1 MITVLLS
8 SATAALFGCAD
19 FLGGVA
25 SRRDSALAVTATSHA
40 LSLALLIIVLLLTWP
55 VAVARADLM
64 WGALAGIGGGFGV
77 AALYAALAMGRMS
90 VIAPVTAALSGA
102 LPAIYDLVRG
112 STVGPTGMVGIA
124 LALVAVVIVSLAS
137 DPAEEDRATSPASI
151 GWALLAG
158 VGFAGAFVAFSMTGS
173 GSGVWPL
180 VSARAASVALMLAVT
195 VARRTG
201 PVVGRPAMVPTL
213 AAGVLDTSANITMLA
228 AIRIGPL
235 AVASVLGSLYP
246 VATVLLAR
254 VFLGERVRG
263 LQRLGI
269 ALALVAVV
277 LTALP

>member
-1 MITVLLS
+1 MTTVLLA

-25 SRRDSALAVTATSHA
+25 SRRVSALAVTATSHA
-40 LSLALLIIVLLLTWP
+40 LSLALLVFVLLFTLP
-55 VAVARADLM
+55 VAVARADLT
-64 WGALAGIGGGFGV
+64 WGALAGICGGFGV

-102 LPAIYDLVRG
+102 LPATYDLVRG
-112 STVGPTGMVGIA
+112 STVRPTGMVGIV
-124 LALVAVVIVSLAS
+124 LALVAVVIVSVAS
-137 DPAEEDRATSPASI
+137 DPAEDERATSPASI

-158 VGFAGAFVAFSMTGS
+158 VGFAGAFVAFSMTGTE
-173 GSGVWPL
+173 SGVWPL
-180 VSARAASVALMLAVT
+180 VSARVASVSLMVVIAL
-195 VARRTG
+195 ARRTG
-201 PVVGRPAMVPTL
+201 PIVGRSALAPTL

-235 AVASVLGSLYP
+235 AIASVLGSLYP

-263 LQRLGI
+263 LQGAGI
-269 ALALVAVV
+269 ALALVAVG